1 MSDVI
6 DVVKV
11 FFEGAWNLLSQTDFP
26 GTKISLAAISIA
38 VLVAGFSI
46 RLFGY
51 LTGFRMGDGS
61 YGRAA
66 DSIEK
71 VRSARQRIV
80 NHNSRSSD
88 F

>member
-11 FFEGAWNLLSQTDFP
+11 FFEGAWNLLLQTDFP
-26 GTKISLAAISIA
+26 GTDISLASISIA
-38 VLVAGFSI
+38 FLIAGFAI
-46 RLFGY
+46 RVFGF

-66 DSIEK
+66 DSVDKI
-71 VRSARQRIV
+71 RSMKQRLDHHSA
-80 NHNSRSSD
+80 NK
-88 F
+88 

>member
-11 FFEGAWNLLSQTDFP
+11 FFEGAWNLLLKTNFP
-26 GTKISLAAISIA
+26 GTEISLAAISIA
-38 VLVAGFSI
+38 FLVAGFSI
-46 RLFGY
+46 RIFGY
-51 LTGFRMGDGS
+51 LTGFHMGDGS

-71 VRSARQRIV
+71 VRSAKTHIKI
-80 NHNSRSSD
+80 HNSRSSD
-88 F
+88 